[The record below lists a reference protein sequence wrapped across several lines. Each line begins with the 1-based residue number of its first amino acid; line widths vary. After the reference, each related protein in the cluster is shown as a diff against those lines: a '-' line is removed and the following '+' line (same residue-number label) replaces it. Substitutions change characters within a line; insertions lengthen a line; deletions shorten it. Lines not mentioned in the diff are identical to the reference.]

1 MGSQGGSCIIRES
14 EVGWMVVVGDVR
26 RVVRRDWVPSRA
38 MAFRVS
44 FLWVEDW
51 ERRDFVGGRG
61 FGSVVV
67 RWERS

>member
-1 MGSQGGSCIIRES
+1 
-14 EVGWMVVVGDVR
+14 MVIAGDVS
-26 RVVRRDWVPSRA
+26 RVVSRDWVPSRA

-51 ERRDFVGGRG
+51 ERRVFVDWRG